1 MKMNSSI
8 AQLCFR
14 IPPLFLLFSC
24 LLFPVP
30 LFASEAENDCQIPV
44 TGRVLEPVI
53 LRVALYPF
61 VPDRIALF

>member
-1 MKMNSSI
+1 MESTDEDEFVDCST
-8 AQLCFR
+8 
-14 IPPLFLLFSC
+14 LFPHSCC